1 MTLHDVQLE
10 IIAMIP
16 MWSRTT
22 LLIALAAP
30 LLTACVSQSKYDAVL
45 AENQQFQA
53 QNQQL
58 QAQVAAAKSQVGRL
72 QNAIKYTVNSDQLF
86 KSGSWDMSPQG
97 EQIIAKMASQLAS
110 TQASQ
115 LVVNGYTD
123 NAAIGAALKR
133 RGVTSNLELSQK
145 RADAVM
151 QYLISQ
157 GVKPELVSAQGHGD
171 SGHSR
176 EVARSRDH
184 HRYALLP
191 LSKVNM
197 ERASYADAAAS
208 IVDNGVNAGAPR
220 ASTSMVF
227 NCQRS

>member
-1 MTLHDVQLE
+1 
-10 IIAMIP
+10 MI
-16 MWSRTT
+16 MSRKRSI
-22 LLIALAAP
+22 LIVALAAP
-30 LLTACVSQSKYDAVL
+30 LLTTCVSQSKYDTVV
-45 AENQQFQA
+45 AENQQLQA

-97 EQIIAKMASQLAS
+97 QQIIGKMASQLAS
-110 TQASQ
+110 TQVSH

-123 NAAIGAALKR
+123 NAPIGAALKR

-157 GVKPELVSAQGHGD
+157 GVKPELVSAEGHGD
-171 SGHSR
+171 SDP
-176 EVARSRDH
+176 VAPNTTAKGRAQNR
-184 HRYALLP
+184 RVEIAL
-191 LSKVNM
+191 
-197 ERASYADAAAS
+197 
-208 IVDNGVNAGAPR
+208 APP
-220 ASTSMVF
+220 SG
-227 NCQRS
+227 

>member
-1 MTLHDVQLE
+1 MALDDVQLE
-10 IIAMIP
+10 IKAMIP

-30 LLTACVSQSKYDAVL
+30 LLTACVSQSKYDAVV

-123 NAAIGAALKR
+123 NAPIGAALKR
-133 RGVTSNLELSQK
+133 RGVTSKLELSQK

-151 QYLISQ
+151 QSLAS
-157 GVKPELVSAQGHGD
+157 P
-171 SGHSR
+171 SG
-176 EVARSRDH
+176 
-184 HRYALLP
+184 
-191 LSKVNM
+191 
-197 ERASYADAAAS
+197 
-208 IVDNGVNAGAPR
+208 
-220 ASTSMVF
+220 
-227 NCQRS
+227 

>member
-1 MTLHDVQLE
+1 
-10 IIAMIP
+10 MIP
-16 MWSRTT
+16 MRSRTS
-22 LLIALAAP
+22 LVIALAAP
-30 LLTACVSQSKYDAVL
+30 LLTACVSQSKYDAVV
-45 AENQQFQA
+45 AENQQLQA

-86 KSGSWDMSPQG
+86 KPGSWDMSPQG

-110 TQASQ
+110 TQTSR

-123 NAAIGAALKR
+123 NAPIGAVLKR

-157 GVKPELVSAQGHGD
+157 GVKPELVSAQGYGD
-171 SGHSR
+171 SDS
-176 EVARSRDH
+176 VA
-184 HRYALLP
+184 P
-191 LSKVNM
+191 NTTPKG
-197 ERASYADAAAS
+197 RAQNRRVEISLAS
-208 IVDNGVNAGAPR
+208 PSG
-220 ASTSMVF
+220 
-227 NCQRS
+227 

>member
-1 MTLHDVQLE
+1 M
-10 IIAMIP
+10 IA
-16 MWSRTT
+16 SRTRST

-30 LLTACVSQSKYDAVL
+30 LLTACVSQSKYDAVV
-45 AENQQFQA
+45 ADNQQLQA

-97 EQIIAKMASQLAS
+97 QQIIGKMASQLAS
-110 TQASQ
+110 TQVSH

-123 NAAIGAALKR
+123 NAPIGAALKR

-157 GVKPELVSAQGHGD
+157 GVKPELVSAEGHGD
-171 SGHSR
+171 SDP
-176 EVARSRDH
+176 VAPNTN
-184 HRYALLP
+184 A
-191 LSKVNM
+191 KG
-197 ERASYADAAAS
+197 RAQNRRVEITLAS
-208 IVDNGVNAGAPR
+208 PSG
-220 ASTSMVF
+220 
-227 NCQRS
+227 